1 MNLQRNLTSAFA
13 LLSVLG
19 LAACDGIQAA
29 DESLDRVMRL
39 SADQKARQRA
49 AMRGEVH
56 RVNRP
61 Y

>member
-19 LAACDGIQAA
+19 LSACDGIQAA

-39 SADQKARQRA
+39 SADQK
-49 AMRGEVH
+49 
-56 RVNRP
+56 
-61 Y
+61 